1 MFGFGATELIIIGV
15 IIFLIFGAKRI
26 PEIGKWLGESIKE
39 LKKVKKEMTPVE
51 SLDKDGDK
59 DGNSTDDKG
68 NSGSIEGRLARKVME
83 RVPGVK
89 TVMDIND
96 KVEKVKGV
104 IK

>member
-1 MFGFGATELIIIGV
+1 MFGFGAAELIIIGI

-26 PEIGKWLGESIKE
+26 PEIGKGLGESIKE

-51 SLDKDGDK
+51 SSNNDNDNDGSSTGDK
-59 DGNSTDDKG
+59 SS
-68 NSGSIEGRLARKVME
+68 SGSMEGRLARKVME
-83 RVPGVK
+83 KVPGVK